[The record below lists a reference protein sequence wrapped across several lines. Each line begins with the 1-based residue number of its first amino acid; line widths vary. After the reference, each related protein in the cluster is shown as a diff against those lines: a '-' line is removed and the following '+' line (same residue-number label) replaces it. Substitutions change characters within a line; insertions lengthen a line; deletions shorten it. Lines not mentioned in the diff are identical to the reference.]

1 MSSAGIRVHIEI
13 YADSSG
19 AISARYGELVI
30 SALSPPSTVRDV
42 LRAADDCF
50 GTQLIT
56 DSIHSF
62 RYVIMVNGAHASPD
76 TQVSDCDE
84 LLVLPEPLIGG

>member
-1 MSSAGIRVHIEI
+1 MSSAEIRVHIEI

-19 AISARYGELVI
+19 ALSARCGELIVC
-30 SALSPPSTVRDV
+30 AESPVYTVREV

-50 GTQLIT
+50 GTHLIA
-56 DSIHSF
+56 DSVHPF
-62 RYVIMVNGAHASPD
+62 RYIIMVNGGHASLD

>member
-1 MSSAGIRVHIEI
+1 MSSAGIRVHVEI

-19 AISARYGELVI
+19 AISARCGRLAI
-30 SALSPPSTVRDV
+30 CALSWPCTVRDV
-42 LRAADDCF
+42 LRAADDGF

-56 DSIHSF
+56 DSVHSF
-62 RYVIMVNGAHASPD
+62 RYVIMVNGTHASLD
-76 TQVSDCDE
+76 TQVSDGDE